1 MLKLFDIDKNVDAD
15 LLCPWPLFQRPRQF
29 FHATS
34 LNRLYIWHD
43 ANKQHL
49 LNWIVNFWAQKK
61 SKPTFSSISWPFPSS
76 SESFLSDSLRFALA
90 FEYLLITTFV
100 IAFNHYV
107 IINTICTQ
115 FCHHFSFL
123 FMWLLGIL
131 CFCRSN
137 ISPACRAHGENTL
150 STCSVWTTT
159 PNTSVEKLI
168 AFFWKSNI
176 LSLKRSS
183 AKKHRGASQKS
194 DYFNGMRYTSTATPP
209 CNNLIILGTWILQ
222 IQGFLKMI
230 SSSEPKD
237 WVLNLFTFCFS
248 RLMLIK
254 FWDSFSWKQ
263 RFINTLHWELMKC
276 AIRWRRLFVWSIIN
290 CWNFNLRW

>member
-15 LLCPWPLFQRPRQF
+15 LLCPWPLFQRPHQF

-34 LNRLYIWHD
+34 LNKVYIWHD

-90 FEYLLITTFV
+90 FEYFLITTFV
-100 IAFNHYV
+100 ITFNHYV
-107 IINTICTQ
+107 IINTIRTQ

-123 FMWLLGIL
+123 FVWLLGIL

-168 AFFWKSNI
+168 TFFFEN
-176 LSLKRSS
+176 L
-183 AKKHRGASQKS
+183 
-194 DYFNGMRYTSTATPP
+194 TS
-209 CNNLIILGTWILQ
+209 
-222 IQGFLKMI
+222 
-230 SSSEPKD
+230 
-237 WVLNLFTFCFS
+237 
-248 RLMLIK
+248 
-254 FWDSFSWKQ
+254 
-263 RFINTLHWELMKC
+263 
-276 AIRWRRLFVWSIIN
+276 
-290 CWNFNLRW
+290 